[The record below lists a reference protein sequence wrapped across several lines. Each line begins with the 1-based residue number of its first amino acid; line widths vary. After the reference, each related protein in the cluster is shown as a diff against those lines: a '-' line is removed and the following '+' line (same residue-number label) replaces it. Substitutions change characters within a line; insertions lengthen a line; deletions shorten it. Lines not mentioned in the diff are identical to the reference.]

1 MNPKGTDVLQTRLR
15 ERDKAEN
22 ELLLQTVITTI
33 AKKTTKVETKAAATR
48 EIKMITL
55 TMLIETNQ

>member
-1 MNPKGTDVLQTRLR
+1 MNPKETDVLQTRLR
-15 ERDKAEN
+15 ERDKTEN
-22 ELLLQTVITTI
+22 ELLLPTVITTI
-33 AKKTTKVETKAAATR
+33 AKKTTMVETKAAATR